1 MFIFFPRKTQPE
13 GRRRVEVRMH
23 LLTHLRVVATL
34 LTLGSSA
41 VLAVAALEDDFS
53 KSDFPGR
60 RAIRGDWTFNAS
72 TATCT
77 QDDALFKKLKDHG
90 PILFYDVD
98 YGDGAISFSFKPDA
112 QTKVLVFT
120 ANGAN
125 GHLFRF
131 GISTAGMTPR
141 AFPLE
146 DKEHKS
152 VALGT
157 EPGVKLHPGEWAS
170 VRVVLK
176 GNTAAVTIG
185 DFTKTYEHPSI
196 GQPKNNFSI
205 GFSFGTVS
213 VKGVALEK

>member
-1 MFIFFPRKTQPE
+1 
-13 GRRRVEVRMH
+13 
-23 LLTHLRVVATL
+23 
-34 LTLGSSA
+34 
-41 VLAVAALEDDFS
+41 
-53 KSDFPGR
+53 
-60 RAIRGDWTFNAS
+60 
-72 TATCT
+72 
-77 QDDALFKKLKDHG
+77 
-90 PILFYDVD
+90 VD
-98 YGDGAISFSFKPDA
+98 YGDGAITFSFKPDA
-112 QTKVLVFT
+112 QTKAVGFT
-120 ANGAN
+120 ANGAD

-157 EPGVKLHPGEWAS
+157 EPGVKLHPGEWTA

-176 GNTAAVTIG
+176 GNTATVTIG
-185 DFTKTYEHPSI
+185 DFTKTYEHPAI
-196 GQPKNNFSI
+196 GQPKKNFSI